1 MIAGSALL
9 IVMAALVGICV
20 SLYGYLAPLTGITG
34 SLGAL
39 LVCIASAALLLDGV
53 FLWFV
58 QRRSARIVWLVLGFL
73 GAIGTF
79 AAACFLHAW
88 YLAGVMAIVFLGLLI
103 CAASPRH
110 QSPAQA
116 TAS

>member
-9 IVMAALVGICV
+9 IAAAALVGLCL

-34 SLGAL
+34 SFGAL
-39 LVCIASAALLLDGV
+39 LVCLASAALILDGV
-53 FLWFV
+53 VLWLV
-58 QRRSARIVWLVLGFL
+58 RSRSARIVWLVLGCA
-73 GAIGTF
+73 GAVCTF

-88 YLAGVMAIVFLGLLI
+88 YLAGAMAVVFLGLLI

-110 QSPAQA
+110 QSPTEAA
-116 TAS
+116 A